1 MIKVT
6 DLHGVEYLLN
16 AEQIEKVEQKPDT
29 QIVLLNGHRYY
40 VCETLD
46 ELIERVVQYRAACKA
61 VDVSQW
67 SDDEQAKE

>member
-16 AEQIEKVEQKPDT
+16 PEQIEKVEQNPDT

-40 VCETLD
+40 VKESID
-46 ELIERVVQYRAACKA
+46 EIADRIIGYRAAYRAKA
-61 VDVSQW
+61 VAGLAQD
-67 SDDEQAKE
+67 